1 MLSIIKKE
9 NKKLKIHIKYLEQ
22 ELKKAK
28 QKNKK
33 TPIRQET
40 TSHTLKLANI
50 LNNHFC

>member
-1 MLSIIKKE
+1 MMY
-9 NKKLKIHIKYLEQ
+9 IKYLEQ

-33 TPIRQET
+33 THMRQET
-40 TSHTLKLANI
+40 TNHTLNLANI